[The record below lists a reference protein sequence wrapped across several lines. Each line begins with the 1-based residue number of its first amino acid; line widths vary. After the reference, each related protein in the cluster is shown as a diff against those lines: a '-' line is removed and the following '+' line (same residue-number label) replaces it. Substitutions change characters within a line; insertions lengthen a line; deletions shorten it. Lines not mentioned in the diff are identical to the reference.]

1 MMLPT
6 DEILQFWFGD
16 EDDDLKIA
24 ETQNALWW
32 AKNPVLDAEV
42 KSRFEPLLD
51 LELNGEF
58 AEYTEPHELLAR
70 IILCDQLPRNIYRN
84 LPQSFA
90 YDEHALELAHQLI
103 RNGDDS
109 ELCFI
114 ESAFAYLP
122 FEHSEKL
129 DDQHLSVQLYS
140 SLLMEV
146 PEDCKKLF
154 TQHLTFAIR
163 HREIIY
169 DFGRFPHRNKILGR
183 ESTAEELVFLEMPNS
198 GF

>member
-1 MMLPT
+1 MLPA

-32 AKNPVLDAEV
+32 AKNPAFDAEI

-51 LELNGEF
+51 WELKGKF
-58 AEYTEPHELLAR
+58 SEYSEPHELLAR
-70 IILCDQLPRNIYRN
+70 IIVCDQFPRNIYRHS
-84 LPQSFA
+84 PQAFA
-90 YDEHALELAHQLI
+90 YDENARKLAHQLI
-103 RNGDDS
+103 DNGNDR

-154 TQHLTFAIR
+154 TQHLEFAMR

-169 DFGRFPHRNKILGR
+169 DFERFPHRNKILGR
-183 ESTAEELVFLEMPNS
+183 KSSAEELAFLKTPNS
-198 GF
+198 AF